1 MLAVLKRELKAYFL
15 SPVGYIFMGFFLV
28 ISGLFFAL
36 LNLLPGSANYIGVLA
51 NITFI
56 FLFVVPIL
64 TMRLMSEDQRLKT
77 DQLLLTSPLSIT
89 GLVLGKYLAA
99 VGVFFL
105 TLVITGLY
113 PLVIK
118 IHGLLAVGEVIGGY
132 IGFLLLGSVFIAIGL
147 FISATTENQVAAAFT
162 TFGCLLLIWFL
173 NWVQQ
178 IVPKEAIAGA
188 VFTALLILGVM
199 ALVYKAI
206 RNWLVCLIPAV
217 LGVGAVVATYILR
230 QEVFYGLIPAFFA
243 RFSLLQRF
251 NSFAMG
257 IFDLSAVIYYL
268 SFSAF
273 FIFLTVRLIEKKR
286 WG

>member
-1 MLAVLKRELKAYFL
+1 M
-15 SPVGYIFMGFFLV
+15 
-28 ISGLFFAL
+28 
-36 LNLLPGSANYIGVLA
+36 
-51 NITFI
+51 
-56 FLFVVPIL
+56 
-64 TMRLMSEDQRLKT
+64 
-77 DQLLLTSPLSIT
+77 
-89 GLVLGKYLAA
+89 
-99 VGVFFL
+99 
-105 TLVITGLY
+105 
-113 PLVIK
+113 
-118 IHGLLAVGEVIGGY
+118 AVGEVIGGY